1 MRCIACNKA
10 LSDFESTRKS
20 AISGEYLDMCND
32 CYFYTE
38 NDIDTIDREDL
49 RSESDYI
56 MESQEY
62 EQDWQLDK

>member
-1 MRCIACNKA
+1 MRCVACNKN

-20 AISGEYLDMCND
+20 AETGEYLDMCND
-32 CYFYTE
+32 CFFYTE
-38 NDIDTIDREDL
+38 DDIATIDRDDL
-49 RSESDYI
+49 RSESDTM